1 MSQKAKINTLIE
13 ANPDFTHLSDTVRL
27 LKGGEVISQSDFF
40 HQDYAFNAVKLF
52 DKGLETF
59 WHCQVKDGKNM
70 NLTDKENHK
79 YTQDPYVLSN
89 AYTSVYQGGGLVS
102 SKYVT
107 PITGGGSVSGS
118 WAQITFPTPAYPS
131 DMTIQVRQN
140 NYNTESQKEIPKKVT
155 LLCSDQDQDIPDNL
169 KTWKH
174 LATYDFGTKYST
186 QIEFAFSG
194 IYGYEYFDLEI
205 NGKKFSSYV
214 AKKVEESETINISGL
229 DSLKINF
236 VNRKSF
242 PQTGGA
248 QRPGI
253 MFSKFTVNGKEM
265 RDFIQHETRR
275 KRAKPV
281 NGMLRWGQGYD
292 LVAAFPGDAE
302 TPMYMPITLSAD
314 EHKYQVSINGCR
326 TVRLVVEELYGGTK
340 FNIAKWNILGTLG
353 KVPTDSSAS
362 GATSFFAGKLTKEGF
377 TNRREPI
384 DNTIFNGIYTN
395 SPDIKGIPL
404 SNMMTNTDNFD
415 TGGLNLFEKF
425 KNRPA
430 IRRTAPA
437 SQVNSTITRRQKQRH
452 EGKYVREGFAEAAD
466 GQGQEAGQTAQD
478 AISMEKNIIGYIN
491 DFNAEYAKYIH
502 CNGLHM
508 SDDKRSI
515 KSSATDPDGK
525 CWPKTDY
532 HRLITKIVV
541 RMTVAKNVNSGTNQ
555 MQYLTF
561 LGIKEGETNESQV
574 SAPFTTDFDGVNISP
589 ATDTFDGVK
598 VITFENSYNDNTG
611 ELNEFE
617 TGGRLQGLHEFAGE
631 LTGVRFGFGTS
642 KLELNALQITI
653 YDHRGTAENKVFY
666 DLINMKADGGPETV
680 LDQFKDTGSATG
692 AASNVSFDIQ
702 GNKLSFYKNG
712 LDSLKSITTTLQ
724 NELNNLQS
732 ASQSMTKT
740 KNLTQYTQ
748 DADIL
753 SGNIKEFK
761 DIRYKMDMKLRELYF
776 LDGTNSANAQLSY
789 TGTMMSGMLWTALTA
804 SVLYYTFYEMD

>member
-174 LATYDFGTKYST
+174 LATYDFVTKYST

-281 NGMLRWGQGYD
+281 NGMD
-292 LVAAFPGDAE
+292 
-302 TPMYMPITLSAD
+302 
-314 EHKYQVSINGCR
+314 
-326 TVRLVVEELYGGTK
+326 
-340 FNIAKWNILGTLG
+340 
-353 KVPTDSSAS
+353 KVM
-362 GATSFFAGKLTKEGF
+362 
-377 TNRREPI
+377 I
-384 DNTIFNGIYTN
+384 
-395 SPDIKGIPL
+395 
-404 SNMMTNTDNFD
+404 
-415 TGGLNLFEKF
+415 
-425 KNRPA
+425 
-430 IRRTAPA
+430 
-437 SQVNSTITRRQKQRH
+437 
-452 EGKYVREGFAEAAD
+452 
-466 GQGQEAGQTAQD
+466 
-478 AISMEKNIIGYIN
+478 
-491 DFNAEYAKYIH
+491 
-502 CNGLHM
+502 
-508 SDDKRSI
+508 
-515 KSSATDPDGK
+515 
-525 CWPKTDY
+525 
-532 HRLITKIVV
+532 
-541 RMTVAKNVNSGTNQ
+541 
-555 MQYLTF
+555 
-561 LGIKEGETNESQV
+561 
-574 SAPFTTDFDGVNISP
+574 
-589 ATDTFDGVK
+589 
-598 VITFENSYNDNTG
+598 
-611 ELNEFE
+611 
-617 TGGRLQGLHEFAGE
+617 
-631 LTGVRFGFGTS
+631 
-642 KLELNALQITI
+642 
-653 YDHRGTAENKVFY
+653 
-666 DLINMKADGGPETV
+666 
-680 LDQFKDTGSATG
+680 
-692 AASNVSFDIQ
+692 
-702 GNKLSFYKNG
+702 
-712 LDSLKSITTTLQ
+712 
-724 NELNNLQS
+724 
-732 ASQSMTKT
+732 
-740 KNLTQYTQ
+740 
-748 DADIL
+748 
-753 SGNIKEFK
+753 
-761 DIRYKMDMKLRELYF
+761 
-776 LDGTNSANAQLSY
+776 
-789 TGTMMSGMLWTALTA
+789 
-804 SVLYYTFYEMD
+804 